1 MKKQLLSMLILIV
14 GFAFTT
20 SAQTATSKW
29 GVMLSG
35 GKMEY
40 SGDIG
45 SNIIFGTPFQGH
57 FGARVGY
64 YLSPA
69 VDIFLQG
76 STGRHGIDLTP
87 SVGGDNLN
95 NTVFHEFLSDVWQ
108 VAPALHWK
116 FLKGERFNPFLSGGI
131 GFINYSNVPGGGD
144 QPGQNDDRGEDA
156 SGLHIPLG
164 IGLRYNFTDNFGLF
178 WHSQYGIGFN
188 DTHDGIYE
196 GAPNVGAAGFPSDEV
211 TSGNDNYLLHEVGL
225 ALSLG
230 KQDRDKDG
238 VADKKDNC
246 PDTPGLKEFAGC
258 PDTDSDGI
266 IDNEDK
272 CPSVAGLAEFMGC
285 PDSDGDGIIDGD
297 DSCPDVAGESRYN
310 GCPDSDGD
318 GIGDNVDKCPEESGV
333 SKYDG
338 CPIPDSDGDGVD
350 DDSDPCP
357 NTPGDVGGCPDT
369 DGDSVIDKDDACP
382 EVTGTVM
389 GCPDADGDGIADKD
403 DKCPNEAGVPEKDG
417 CPAIRKPTRAET
429 INRYCAPS
437 ISFGSGSSKSD
448 TYDASISGI
457 VSFANQYP
465 EAFLNVSGYTD
476 SQGAEA
482 ANLALSKKRA
492 KRVADSLIAAGVGA
506 DRITYEGYGETNPI
520 ADNLTKE
527 GRELN
532 RRVQVCAS
540 TSKRIITTTNTK
552 R

>member
-1 MKKQLLSMLILIV
+1 MKKQLLSMLILLL
-14 GFAFTT
+14 GFGFSV

-40 SGDIG
+40 KGDIG
-45 SNIIFGTPFQGH
+45 SNMIFGTPFQGH
-57 FGARVGY
+57 VGGRLGY

-69 VDIFLQG
+69 LDVFLQG
-76 STGRHGIDLTP
+76 STGRHGIDLSTEP
-87 SVGGDNLN
+87 G
-95 NTVFHEFLSDVWQ
+95 NTKVDQFLSDVTQ
-108 VAPALHWK
+108 GNLALHWK
-116 FLKGERFNPFLSGGI
+116 FLKGEKFNPFLSGGI
-131 GFINYSNVPGGGD
+131 GLMSFKNVLGTNLDPGT
-144 QPGQNDDRGEDA
+144 PGEPRGEDE

-164 IGLRYNFTDNFGLF
+164 VGVRYNITDNFGLF

-188 DTHDGIYE
+188 DNYDGAYP
-196 GAPNVGAAGFPSDEV
+196 GNVNFPGDRA
-211 TSGNDNYLLHEVGL
+211 TDGNDNYLLHELGL

-238 VADKKDNC
+238 VADKKDAC

-266 IDNEDK
+266 IDGEDK

-285 PDSDGDGIIDGD
+285 PDSDGDKIIDGED
-297 DSCPDVAGESRYN
+297 ACPNVAGEARYN
-310 GCPDSDGD
+310 GCPDTDGD

-333 SKYDG
+333 SKYNG

-357 NTPGDVGGCPDT
+357 KTPGDVGGCPDS
-369 DGDSVIDKDDACP
+369 DGDGVVDKDDDCP
-382 EVTGTVM
+382 EEVGTVR
-389 GCPDADGDGIADKD
+389 GCPDADGDGVADKD

-417 CPAIRKPTRAET
+417 CPKVRKPTRAEM
-429 INRYCAPS
+429 INRYCAPA
-437 ISFGSGSSKSD
+437 ISFGSGASKSD
-448 TYDASISGI
+448 TYDSSISGI

-482 ANLALSKKRA
+482 ANLRLSKRRA
-492 KRVADSLIAAGVGA
+492 KRVADSLIAAGISS

-527 GRELN
+527 GREMN

-540 TSKRIITTTNTK
+540 TAKRIITTTNTK

>member
-1 MKKQLLSMLILIV
+1 MKKHLIAVFVL
-14 GFAFTT
+14 FTAFTLT
-20 SAQTATSKW
+20 LSAQTADSKL
-29 GVMLSG
+29 GIMISG

-40 SGDIG
+40 TGDIG
-45 SNIIFGTPFQGH
+45 SNLVFGTPFQGH
-57 FGARVGY
+57 FGARIGY

-69 VDIFLQG
+69 FDIFLQG

-87 SVGGDNLN
+87 SVDGQNTD

-108 VAPALHWK
+108 VAPSLHWK
-116 FLKGERFNPFLSGGI
+116 FLKGEKFNPFLSAGV

-144 QPGQNDDRGEDA
+144 QPGQNDARGEDA
-156 SGLHIPLG
+156 SGLQIPLG
-164 IGLRYNFTDNFGLF
+164 VGLRYNFTDNFGLF

-188 DTHDGIYE
+188 DTYDGIYE
-196 GAPNVGAAGFPSDEV
+196 GSPNVGAGLFPASEV
-211 TSGNDNYLLHEVGL
+211 TDGNDNYLLHEVGL

-230 KQDRDKDG
+230 KQDRDGDG
-238 VADKKDNC
+238 VADKKDAC
-246 PDTPGLKEFAGC
+246 PDTPGLKEHAGC
-258 PDTDSDGI
+258 PDSDLDGI
-266 IDNEDK
+266 IDQDDK
-272 CPSVAGLAEFMGC
+272 CPQEAGLAEFMGC
-285 PDSDGDGIIDGD
+285 PDSDGDKIIDKD
-297 DSCPDVAGESRYN
+297 DACPEVAGEARYN

-318 GIGDNVDKCPEESGV
+318 GIGDNVDKCPQESGV

-357 NTPGDVGGCPDT
+357 NTPGDVGGCPDS
-369 DGDSVIDKDDACP
+369 DGDGVIDRDDDCP
-382 EVTGTVM
+382 EVVGTVR

-417 CPAIRKPTRAET
+417 CPAVRKPTTAEI
-429 INRYCAPS
+429 INRYCAPA
-437 ISFGSGSSKSD
+437 ITFGPGSSKSD
-448 TYDASISGI
+448 TYNQTISEI

-465 EAFLNVSGYTD
+465 GAFLNVSGYTD
-476 SQGAEA
+476 SQGAES
-482 ANLALSKKRA
+482 ANLALSKRRA
-492 KRVADSLIAAGVGA
+492 KKVADSIIAAGISP
-506 DRITYEGYGETNPI
+506 DRVSSEGYGETNPI

-540 TSKRIITTTNTK
+540 TTKRYIDTSNTK

>member
-1 MKKQLLSMLILIV
+1 MKKQLIVTLILLIGL
-14 GFAFTT
+14 GFSV

-45 SNIIFGTPFQGH
+45 SNMIFGTPFQGH
-57 FGARVGY
+57 IGGRLGY

-69 VDIFLQG
+69 LDVFLQG
-76 STGRHGIDLTP
+76 SSGRHGVDLTTET
-87 SVGGDNLN
+87 GNDDRDQ
-95 NTVFHEFLSDVWQ
+95 FLSDVWQ
-108 VAPALHWK
+108 VTPALHWK
-116 FLKGERFNPFLSGGI
+116 FLKGEKFNPFLSLGVGYMN
-131 GFINYSNVPGGGD
+131 FKNALDGGGTN
-144 QPGQNDDRGEDA
+144 PGPAGVPRGEDE
-156 SGLHIPLG
+156 GGIHVPLG
-164 IGLRYNFTDNFGLF
+164 VGLRYNITDNFGLF
-178 WHSQYGIGFN
+178 WHSQYGLLTTN
-188 DTHDGIYE
+188 DQYDAAYPSS
-196 GAPNVGAAGFPSDEV
+196 PNNFPDASD
-211 TSGNDNYLLHEVGL
+211 SNDKYLLHELGL

-238 VADKKDNC
+238 VADKKDAC
-246 PDTPGLKEFAGC
+246 PDTPGLKEYAGC

-266 IDNEDK
+266 IDGEDK

-297 DSCPDVAGESRYN
+297 DACPQVAGESRYN

-338 CPIPDSDGDGVD
+338 CPIPDSDGDGFD
-350 DDSDPCP
+350 DDNDPCP
-357 NTPGDVGGCPDT
+357 KTPGDVGGCPDT
-369 DGDSVIDKDDACP
+369 DGDGVVDKDDSCP
-382 EVTGTVM
+382 AVAGTVG

-417 CPAIRKPTRAET
+417 CPAVRKPTTSEI
-429 INRYCAPS
+429 INRYCAPA
-437 ISFGSGSSKSD
+437 ISFGSGQSKSD
-448 TYDASISGI
+448 TYDSSIAGI

-465 EAFLNVSGYTD
+465 SAFLNVSGYTD
-476 SQGAEA
+476 SQGAEG
-482 ANLALSKKRA
+482 ANLRLSKKRA
-492 KRVADSLIAAGVGA
+492 KRVADSLIAAGVSS

-540 TSKRIITTTNTK
+540 TTKRIITTTNTK